1 MKKSKVET
9 HIDVVNSITR
19 LEDIIRAHTIP
30 DELVGDCVLIDAKKM
45 MDYIQSM
52 KDKITANFSVE
63 LKRKDASGIY
73 EPLKTAIKTMN
84 NGREGDTD
92 ESETSNSARETDMGE
107 IPQSTP
113 FRGIARGED

>member
-9 HIDVVNSITR
+9 HIDVVNSVTR

-45 MDYIQSM
+45 MDYVQSM

-73 EPLKTAIKTMN
+73 EPLKVAIKTMN
-84 NGREGDTD
+84 NGRKRNTD
-92 ESETSNSARETDMGE
+92 EPKTSDNTGEIDMGE
-107 IPQSTP
+107 IPQSNTL
-113 FRGIARGED
+113 GKVEEG